1 MANVFHKKTTK
12 LVPTD
17 AVITGVSGLR
27 VATWTDT
34 KGKRRTPPVSDG
46 TDGLIRIVLVS
57 MKWYGTVDP
66 KPL

>member
-12 LVPTD
+12 PVPTD
-17 AVITGVSGLR
+17 AVITGVSDSR

-34 KGKRRTPPVSDG
+34 KGKRRTAPVSDG
-46 TDGLIRIVLVS
+46 PDGLMRVVLVS
-57 MKWYGTVDP
+57 VKWYGTVDP